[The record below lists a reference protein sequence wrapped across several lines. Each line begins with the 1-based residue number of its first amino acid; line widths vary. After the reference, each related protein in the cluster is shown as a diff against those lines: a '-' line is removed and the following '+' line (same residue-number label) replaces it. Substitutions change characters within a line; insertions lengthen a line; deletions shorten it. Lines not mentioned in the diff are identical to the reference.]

1 MGGVCFCAGPIGM
14 LEVDMS
20 DIEHGGKPRVYVSAF
35 FCESVVREKNDLL
48 TAIRI
53 NEGVRPLRVTPQL
66 PDGTPDLRNRSLI
79 FQPLRIS
86 AVVKFCSEEPT
97 EFMFRL
103 NGTRG
108 AMGRLGLRD
117 HQTGYCC

>member
-1 MGGVCFCAGPIGM
+1 
-14 LEVDMS
+14 MS

-53 NEGVRPLRVTPQL
+53 NEGYIVRPLRVTPQL
-66 PDGTPDLRNRSLI
+66 PDGTPDLRNHSLI

-86 AVVKFCSEEPT
+86 AVVKFCSEEPH
-97 EFMFRL
+97 
-103 NGTRG
+103 GV
-108 AMGRLGLRD
+108 
-117 HQTGYCC
+117 HV